1 MINACCQKTYIYY
14 TYLEKI
20 IFDKRRGKKLNSPKI
35 APLAIQTSFTLRKF
49 QFLFL
54 RTFLIIKL
62 LLKLFSNTLK
72 CSKNAGKLCS
82 ITKYKKV
89 SWFHWVNSKM
99 WNFFMGFIQN
109 IFQKNCTFFQ
119 IFLRTLWSTTSS
131 LTWLNSN
138 QIIDK
143 K

>member
-54 RTFLIIKL
+54 RTFLIHYRNLTLYYHTYIPNYVPMYIKL

-109 IFQKNCTFFQ
+109 IFQKICTFFPD
-119 IFLRTLWSTTSS
+119 L
-131 LTWLNSN
+131 
-138 QIIDK
+138 
-143 K
+143 